1 MSLQP
6 CEEQKMKV
14 LLVGGGG
21 REDALAWRLAQSE
34 KCETLYCAPGN
45 AGICRY
51 AKCTGIGAEDI
62 NSIVAFVKDKKID
75 FVVIGPEQPLV
86 AGLADPIRGMGIPVF
101 GPSRDAAILEGSKGF
116 MKDLCK
122 KYDIPTAAYGRFTDI
137 EEAKNFIRAQKAPV
151 VVKADGLAAGKGVII
166 AQTHE
171 EAEKAAED
179 MLSGNSF
186 GQAGH
191 EVVIEEFLEGEELSF
206 FALTDG
212 ETVLPFGSAQDH
224 KRVGDGD
231 TGPNTGGMGAYS
243 PAHLMTRELHQ
254 KIMERIILPT
264 VEGMKKEGRPYTGVL
279 YAGLMIVE
287 GEPKLIEYNARFG
300 DPETQAL
307 MVRLYNDLLDVLY
320 AAAQGKLAEYEDK
333 IEWSSMK
340 ALCVVMA
347 ANGYPGDYI
356 KNTVIKGAEKVNIM
370 ERVKVFHAGTV
381 RNEAG
386 DIVNTGGRVLNIVAS
401 GETIEE
407 AQKQAYEA
415 IKRIDWPEG
424 FYRHDIGWRA
434 VAAEKGKAA

>member
-1 MSLQP
+1 
-6 CEEQKMKV
+6 
-14 LLVGGGG
+14 
-21 REDALAWRLAQSE
+21 
-34 KCETLYCAPGN
+34 
-45 AGICRY
+45 
-51 AKCTGIGAEDI
+51 
-62 NSIVAFVKDKKID
+62 
-75 FVVIGPEQPLV
+75 
-86 AGLADPIRGMGIPVF
+86 
-101 GPSRDAAILEGSKGF
+101 
-116 MKDLCK
+116 
-122 KYDIPTAAYGRFTDI
+122 
-137 EEAKNFIRAQKAPV
+137 
-151 VVKADGLAAGKGVII
+151 
-166 AQTHE
+166 
-171 EAEKAAED
+171 
-179 MLSGNSF
+179 
-186 GQAGH
+186 
-191 EVVIEEFLEGEELSF
+191 
-206 FALTDG
+206 
-212 ETVLPFGSAQDH
+212 
-224 KRVGDGD
+224 
-231 TGPNTGGMGAYS
+231 
-243 PAHLMTRELHQ
+243 MTRELHQ

>member
-1 MSLQP
+1 
-6 CEEQKMKV
+6 MKV